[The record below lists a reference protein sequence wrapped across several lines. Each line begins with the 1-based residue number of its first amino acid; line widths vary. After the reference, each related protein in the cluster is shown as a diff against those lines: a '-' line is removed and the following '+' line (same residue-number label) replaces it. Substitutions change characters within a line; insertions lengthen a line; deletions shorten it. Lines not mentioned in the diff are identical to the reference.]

1 MATNYSWFDENY
13 YLNSKLIELQQS
25 GQTQYQTTLQV
36 YNAIVD
42 AGYTPLTHFQAFSL
56 AENTSPDQ
64 YFNTYEY
71 LEAKAVQLNNLP
83 NSSGTWTASSVA
95 VALANAGYT
104 NAYDH
109 YAQWGWKEGVNPSNA
124 FDNDAYIAENAA
136 AAGITVAQC
145 IQIYSN
151 LGVNPITQYETWG
164 QAQGLNVIPV
174 PAEDQVPPY
183 DPAMNYDL
191 TTSIDSII
199 GAASNDFIDG
209 SLSNGSL
216 TLQSLD
222 FINGGGGN
230 DTLYVAMGENSDVTI
245 TPTRISN
252 VEEIIVNNS
261 GYGSGIATLNLSNV
275 AGLQAVSVMDS
286 ENYYT
291 NVTNLDSADIDLAAI
306 SNTAAVNFTIKNAAL
321 VGTNAVG
328 ITLDGQQA
336 ALSVQSTGTNDIES
350 ATVTATGANSTL
362 ASLVIGDSAG
372 TTISSLTV
380 NGDAA
385 LTVTANLGASVTSV
399 NAALSGGVTLGLDG
413 TAVTVVGSANND
425 TITRNGPGNDSIA
438 LGAGNDTITYTS
450 GLSSADSIDGG
461 LGTNTMIA
469 TVSQVNST
477 AITTAWTNVAN
488 IQTLQISDA
497 MAGDTITTANVASS
511 INRVNLDGAN
521 SAGTLNL
528 AAGSDTVAAFTAQA
542 LGSLTIDAAGA
553 GTGDSLT
560 ILNTLT
566 TGQMFNS
573 TAADLAV
580 TDFETV
586 TLNTGT
592 YNTAV
597 DQVAGAINVGTTNA
611 LVITGANTLTQV
623 ASAEA
628 ITANTI
634 DASGLTG
641 AAALVMGTAAASGL
655 VSITGSANADTLL
668 GDSSSSIH
676 GGAGNDSIVGGS
688 GNDTLHGGL
697 GNDTITGQ
705 GGVDSING
713 NEGNDT
719 MIFATTQLKSNAT
732 VDGGDGTAD
741 VLSFTSFDATN
752 DGTAAILSRVY
763 NTEVLQ
769 LAGATAGSTDVVMT
783 NFANNSANFTTV
795 NIGNQASGGTAAV
808 GFDLQNVSSTLNT
821 VAVVAQQATT
831 GGTVTS
837 TTFEFDRLVD
847 TGADSLT
854 FSNSIAA
861 ANTPALV
868 TFSTVTAND
877 EETINLFGSVANN
890 ALTITTLNAS
900 DLQTLNVTGAA
911 NVVVDNAIVGATALS
926 TINAANATGTV
937 DINAST
943 STVNLTATA
952 GVGNFSIVSGSGNDV
967 ITGNNGNDS
976 LDGGSGADTI
986 NGGAGTDVIIGGTGA
1001 DALTGG
1007 SGADAYT
1014 YTASSQGGNVVTVGN
1029 AALLTAGDTI
1039 TGFVSGTDTVNVS
1052 APTTYTGVTSGA
1064 NTGWSIVNGGGAKI
1078 ITTSFD
1084 FVLGTS
1090 TSADVSAAI
1099 GTVTNNG
1106 SAGGDTAYAFIFDNQ
1121 GTATTADD
1129 TYNIFQVVIASTHT
1143 NSALA
1148 AADTVSF
1155 IGVLDT
1161 TTLAAADITNT

>member
-1 MATNYSWFDENY
+1 MATNNSWFDENY

-56 AENTSPDQ
+56 SENTSPDQ
-64 YFNTYEY
+64 YFNTFEY
-71 LEAKAVQLNNLP
+71 LEAKAVQLNGLP

-145 IQIYSN
+145 IATYSS

-191 TTSIDSII
+191 TTSIDSIV

-209 SLSNGSL
+209 SLSANGAL

-230 DTLYVAMGENSDVTI
+230 DTLYVGMGQNADVTI

-252 VEEIIVNNS
+252 VEEIIVTNS
-261 GYGSGIATLNLSNV
+261 GSGSGIATLNLSNV
-275 AGLQAVSVMDS
+275 AGLQAVGVMDS

-291 NVTNLDSADIDLAAI
+291 NVTNLDSANIELSAL

-321 VGTNAVG
+321 VGTNAVD
-328 ITLDGQQA
+328 IVVDGQAA

-350 ATVTATGANSTL
+350 ATVTATGADSTL
-362 ASLVIGDSAG
+362 ASLVIGDNAG
-372 TTISSLTV
+372 TTISSLV
-380 NGDAA
+380 VDGDAT

-425 TITRNGPGNDSIA
+425 TITRNGAGNDTIA

-469 TVSQVNST
+469 TVAQVNST

-488 IQTLQISDA
+488 IQTLQLSDA

-511 INRVNLDGAN
+511 INRVNLDGGN

-528 AAGSDTVAAFTAQA
+528 AAGSDTVAALTAQA

-566 TGQMFNS
+566 AGQMFNS
-573 TAADLAV
+573 TAADLVV

-586 TLNTGT
+586 TLNTGS
-592 YNTAV
+592 YNTAA
-597 DQVAGAINVGTTNA
+597 DQVAGIINVGTTNG

-623 ASAEA
+623 ASGEA

-641 AAALVMGTAAASGL
+641 AAALIMGTAAASGL
-655 VSITGSANADTLL
+655 VSITGSANSDTLL

-676 GGAGNDSIVGGS
+676 GGAGNDSIVGGT
-688 GNDTLHGGL
+688 GNDTLHGGQ
-697 GNDTITGQ
+697 GNDSITGQ

-719 MIFATTQLKSNAT
+719 MTFSSGQLRSNAT

-741 VLSFTSFDATN
+741 VLSFTTYAQDT
-752 DGTAAILSRVY
+752 DGTAAVLSRVY

-769 LAGATAGSTDVVMT
+769 LAGANEASSNVVMT

-795 NIGNQASGGTAAV
+795 NIGNQVSGGTATY
-808 GFDLQNVSSTLNT
+808 GFDVSNASSTLNT
-821 VAVVAQQATT
+821 VAVVAQQATS
-831 GGTVTS
+831 GVTVTS
-837 TTFEFDRLVD
+837 ATFEFDRLVD
-847 TGADSLT
+847 TGADTLT

-861 ANTPALV
+861 ATAAGV
-868 TFSTVTAND
+868 TLSTVTAND
-877 EETINLFGSVANN
+877 EETISLFGNVAGDT
-890 ALTITTLNAS
+890 LTITTLNAS

-911 NVVVDNAIVGATALS
+911 NVTVSNAIVGATALS

-937 DINAST
+937 DIDASN

-952 GVGNFSIVSGSGNDV
+952 GVGATTVISGSGNDV

-986 NGGAGTDVIIGGTGA
+986 TGGAGTDVIIGGTGA

-1014 YTASSQGGNVVTVGN
+1014 YTAVSQGGNVVTVGN

-1039 TGFVSGTDTVNVS
+1039 TGFVSGTDTAVVT
-1052 APTTYTGVTSGA
+1052 AATTYSGVTSGA
-1064 NTGWSIVNGGGAKI
+1064 NTGWSILAGGGAKI

-1084 FVLGTS
+1084 FQLGTS
-1090 TSADVSAAI
+1090 TSADVSSAI
-1099 GTVTNNG
+1099 GVVTNG
-1106 SAGGDTAYAFIFDNQ
+1106 SAGDTAYAFIFDNQ

-1129 TYNIFQVVIASTHT
+1129 TYNIFQVVIASSHSGT
-1143 NSALA
+1143 ALA

-1161 TTLAAADITNT
+1161 TTLAAADITNA